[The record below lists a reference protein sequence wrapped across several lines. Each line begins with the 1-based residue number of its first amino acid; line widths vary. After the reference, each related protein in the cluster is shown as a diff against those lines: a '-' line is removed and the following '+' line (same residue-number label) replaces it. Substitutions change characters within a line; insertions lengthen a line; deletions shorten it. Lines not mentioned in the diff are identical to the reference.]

1 MLEGACEPSDALL
14 WLVARNSGE
23 PSNER
28 RSKALDSTFGDG
40 LDLHEGQFFSS
51 KKELM
56 NKLTDVAF
64 KENFEF
70 WTLKSTRWL

>member
-1 MLEGACEPSDALL
+1 MAP
-14 WLVARNSGE
+14 NSGE
-23 PSNER
+23 TSNEMR
-28 RSKALDSTFGDG
+28 TVASYSIFSDRSY
-40 LDLHEGQFFSS
+40 LHEGQFFSS

-70 WTLKSTRWL
+70 

>member
-1 MLEGACEPSDALL
+1 MAH
-14 WLVARNSGE
+14 NSGE

-28 RSKALDSTFGDG
+28 ISEASNSIFGDG
-40 LDLHEGQFFSS
+40 SDLYEGQFFSS

-64 KENFEF
+64 KREF
-70 WTLKSTRWL
+70 